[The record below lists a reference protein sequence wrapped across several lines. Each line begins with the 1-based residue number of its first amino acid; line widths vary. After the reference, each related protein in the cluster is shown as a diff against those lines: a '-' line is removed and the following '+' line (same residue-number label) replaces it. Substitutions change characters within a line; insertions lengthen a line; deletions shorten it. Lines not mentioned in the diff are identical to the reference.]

1 MLNRGLILF
10 SVLLFNSAL
19 AYAQNSLSG
28 VYQDRV
34 RTIEIFNDK
43 FIWSEDTHDHLATW
57 YSSVWGE
64 ATYSWVDEEFIE
76 LHAEAPNVELYES
89 MRIIQSKDTSYDN
102 HIKVVLLRSATKND
116 LSATLHYWDDGEC
129 KTMQPVSSDKESDIF
144 IIPCGVRKI
153 ALLLE
158 PRRNNDPI
166 YRESGLFFYS
176 SVLHYKTPVIEIN
189 DSTNKVEIEINGI
202 DKAYFGRC
210 YPNGEYVQVRGDT
223 IFWRG
228 HVLVKSNLPIMQR
241 YIKEIEKPK
250 WWKKETNVGKVRI
263 KVREYLGIE

>member
-1 MLNRGLILF
+1 MFNRRLIIFAVFLF
-10 SVLLFNSAL
+10 DYAL

-28 VYQDRV
+28 VYQDQD

-43 FIWSEDTHDHLATW
+43 FIWSENTHDHLATW
-57 YSSVWGE
+57 YSSVWAE
-64 ATYSWVDEEFIE
+64 ATYSWVDGEFIE
-76 LHAEAPNVELYES
+76 LHAEMPNITLHEA
-89 MRIIQSKDTSYDN
+89 MRIIQSKDASSGN

-116 LSATLHYWDDGEC
+116 LCATLHYWDDREC

-144 IIPCGVRKI
+144 IIPCGMRKI
-153 ALLLE
+153 ALFLE
-158 PRRNNDPI
+158 PRRNSDPI
-166 YRESGLFFYS
+166 YCESGLFFYS

-189 DSTNKVEIEINGI
+189 DSANKVEIEIKSM

-210 YPNGEYVQVRGDT
+210 YPDGEYVQVRGDT

-241 YIKEIEKPK
+241 YIKEMEKPK
-250 WWKKETNVGKVRI
+250 WWKKEANVGKVSI